1 MKSDTSCKPFGN
13 STSPLQRIFAELDGI
28 SKYQKRDKF
37 KDRGPANDYRRDL
50 VVNDFKE
57 KLAKEEALKKDN
69 VSMKEVFCTNIVRC
83 FTASRI
89 LIDKMRVISP
99 KVKKLAEVFM
109 IAGEE
114 MEWKKIEMSD
124 EGGRDGNED

>member
-1 MKSDTSCKPFGN
+1 M
-13 STSPLQRIFAELDGI
+13 EL
-28 SKYQKRDKF
+28 
-37 KDRGPANDYRRDL
+37 YRRDL

-69 VSMKEVFCTNIVRC
+69 VSMKEVVNIINKQKKEQK
-83 FTASRI
+83 F
-89 LIDKMRVISP
+89 P